1 MNEKLIDIF
10 ERFSAREDNAI
21 WDLTLTPDG
30 DNIHILMETNE
41 AYTLNREDIM
51 NIKLEKTIRIDEE
64 DFIRKPF
71 NRNHFSRK

>member
-1 MNEKLIDIF
+1 MNERLVDIF
-10 ERFSAREDNAI
+10 EKFKCREDNAI
-21 WDLTLTPDG
+21 WDLTLSVDG

-41 AYTLNREDIM
+41 AYSLNREDIM